1 MTTEEKILAEYSKLT
16 GNRITSNTPIQFKP
30 TVSAQ
35 DYSRGY
41 FNRCCIVKYNDLTE
55 GYEINPAK
63 STTVDSRLYYVI
75 TFPWRVS
82 GKKNRTVVNG
92 IIEDFGVQEMNMN
105 TLQNQV
111 VSLTRFF
118 PNPLEFWRGR

>member
-1 MTTEEKILAEYSKLT
+1 MIFNDKIISEYSKLT
-16 GNRITSNTPIQFKP
+16 NVRITENVPAQFRP
-30 TVSAQ
+30 VVLSGE
-35 DYSRGY
+35 YSRGY
-41 FNRCCIVKYNDLTE
+41 FNRCCIVRRNDTTD
-55 GYEINPAK
+55 GYEIDPSLSGNA
-63 STTVDSRLYYVI
+63 DNRLYYVI